1 MALLDRVKLR
11 IETDLTDA
19 ELTSMIDEVVAEI
32 DARFGIVGAI
42 TVFLDGDRALDG
54 DRKFLALDR
63 PDGGGTITITEID
76 GTDETT
82 MAADD
87 FRILHGGR
95 TLERLI
101 DGTNGRDF
109 WERLVKVAYTPVS
122 DQKQRDEVVIKM
134 VQLDVTYRGLDKQEK
149 AGDFQR
155 GGSVTPDA
163 YTRERETL
171 FGQLVSRRG
180 LQMA

>member
-19 ELTSMIDEVVAEI
+19 ELQSMIDEIVAEI
-32 DARFGIVGAI
+32 DARFGVVGAI

-54 DRKFLALDR
+54 DRKFLALNR
-63 PDGGGTITITEID
+63 PDSGATITITEID
-76 GTDETT
+76 GTDETLLV
-82 MAADD
+82 ADD

-109 WERLVKVAYTPVS
+109 WERLVKVVYTPVS
-122 DQKQRDEVVIKM
+122 DQKERDEVVIQM
-134 VQLDVTYRGLDKQEK
+134 VQLGIEHRGLKSEK
-149 AGDFQR
+149 DGDYSAGFADY
-155 GGSVTPDA
+155 PA
-163 YTRERETL
+163 EREKIIGRLTPM
-171 FGQLVSRRG
+171 RG
-180 LQMA
+180 VMMA